1 MRLGIAI
8 EETWSFLHEIYEDLA
23 EHHQVSLFERRE
35 FTLPVFNARISNTM
49 FRRDLQQF
57 LNEND
62 VVFFE
67 WASGLLAAASH
78 LPKSCGIVTR
88 LHRYELYRWA
98 DRVNW
103 DNVDK
108 IIVVSE
114 AKRREFTDRFPEQT
128 GKVVVIPEAVSLD
141 VFQPKPRQFNGD
153 IGILSHLRPRKRIY
167 DLILTFYELSQLRP
181 DLHLHIGGGKASG
194 FTEYHAAI
202 HNLVH
207 KLGLES
213 QVTFY
218 EHVDN
223 PQEWYHNIDI
233 LISNSYSEG
242 LQVTLLEAMASG
254 RYSLSHDWDGVED
267 LLPSEYR
274 FLTNSEL
281 IQKILRYCD
290 MPDEVRQQHQARMRA
305 LVEAK
310 CDVNKTRVEI
320 RRLIENVETTNLPQL
335 AKTA

>member
-23 EHHQVSLFERRE
+23 KHHQVSLFERRE

-49 FRRDLQQF
+49 FQRDLQQF

-62 VVFFE
+62 AVFFE

-78 LPKSCGIVTR
+78 LPKSSGIVTR

-103 DNVDK
+103 DNVDR
-108 IIVVSE
+108 IIVVTE
-114 AKRREFTDRFPEQT
+114 AKRREFTDKFPEQAA
-128 GKVVVIPEAVSLD
+128 KVLVIPEAVSLD
-141 VFQPKPRQFNGD
+141 KFQPKPRQFNGD

-167 DLILTFYELSQLRP
+167 DLILTFYELSQQRP

-194 FTEYHAAI
+194 FAEYHAAI

-218 EHVDN
+218 EHVDD
-223 PQEWYHNIDI
+223 PQDWYHNIDI

-254 RYSLSHDWDGVED
+254 RYCLSHDWDGVED
-267 LLPSEYR
+267 LLPPEYL
-274 FLTNSEL
+274 FLTGSEL
-281 IQKILRYCD
+281 IQKILHYCE
-290 MPDEVRQQHQARMRA
+290 MPEEVRQQHQARMRA
-305 LVEAK
+305 LVEDM
-310 CDVNKTRVEI
+310 CDIDVTKVQI
-320 RRLIENVETTNLPQL
+320 RRLLEEVEATSLPQL